1 MKILDILIVEDEPSN
16 REIAEVILTNL
27 GHRVTSCDNG
37 QVALDLC
44 LSEQRRFDVILMDVL
59 TPVMD
64 GLTATKLLRSREET
78 KDVAIVCVSA
88 KASGS
93 DEAAGLSAGC
103 DAYLRKP
110 YRRRDL
116 LACLTAVLVKR
127 NVLAPD
133 EKLGE

>member
-16 REIAEVILTNL
+16 REIAEVILGNL
-27 GHRVTSCDNG
+27 GHRITSCDNG
-37 QVALDLC
+37 QAAVDFC
-44 LSEQRRFDVILMDVL
+44 LVEHRRFDVILMDVL

-64 GLTATKLLRSREET
+64 GLKATRILRANEATRNL
-78 KDVAIVCVSA
+78 AIVCVSA

-93 DEAAGLSAGC
+93 DEAAGLAAGC

-116 LACLTAVLVKR
+116 LACLNSVLLKR
-127 NVLAPD
+127 GVLGPS